1 MKRDT
6 NHTKEQLLLGM
17 QERVGCC
24 LLPGWWFSHSVMS
37 SSFVTPWTVAHQAPL
52 SMVFSRQEH
61 WSVCG
66 HFLLQGLFLTQGLQA
81 DSLPSEPQGLPR
93 GFLFFAWKL
102 LSPALQED
110 SLPSEP
116 QGLPL
121 LRLEAPNSLLGLVSV
136 PFIRHRALTAQRSRN
151 CPVLSITR

>member
-37 SSFVTPWTVAHQAPL
+37 NSFVTPWTVAHQAPL

-66 HFLLQGLFLTQGLQA
+66 HFLLQGLFQTQGLQA
-81 DSLPSEPQGLPR
+81 
-93 GFLFFAWKL
+93 
-102 LSPALQED
+102 D

-121 LRLEAPNSLLGLVSV
+121 LRLEAPVSC
-136 PFIRHRALTAQRSRN
+136 TAGGFFT
-151 CPVLSITR
+151 I